1 MSEKIK
7 QAADQLA
14 ESIIELLAS
23 ADSGTSSAIANIEF
37 NHSPSNSNLGKGI
50 LWKGD
55 GTTKQF
61 ILSKDSIFSSETIE
75 LAQGKSISINRS
87 VVLSETEIGKT
98 VVKSNLKEV
107 GRLKGLVVDGSINI
121 NQNLFYNHQSK
132 RFSLGTESPNG
143 SFAISDHGIEFL
155 IDVPEG
161 SRTRIGNYGS
171 HDLELITDNTP
182 WITVGAGGDIT
193 LGNKNFGTVSV
204 KVFGKMSVNV
214 KTPDSRAD
222 LHIAGALKFS
232 DRIHQYMP
240 APPQFGNYDKGD
252 IVWNTDPSV
261 GGSVGWVCVRA
272 GSPGS
277 WFPFGEI
284 KQ

>member
-23 ADSGTSSAIANIEF
+23 GDSGTSSALANIEF
-37 NHSPSNSNLGKGI
+37 NHSPSNSNQGKGI

-75 LAQGKSISINRS
+75 LAQGKSISINRT
-87 VVLSETEIGKT
+87 VILSETEIGKT

-121 NQNLFYNHQSK
+121 NQNLFYNHQSR

-143 SFAISDHGIEFL
+143 SFTISNNGVECM
-155 IDVPEG
+155 IDVPES
-161 SRTRIGNYGS
+161 SRARIGNFGS
-171 HDLELITDNTP
+171 HDLELITDNT
-182 WITVGAGGDIT
+182 TRLTLEAGGNIT
-193 LGNKNFGTVSV
+193 LGNKNFGSVAV

-214 KTPDSRAD
+214 KTQDSRAD
-222 LHIAGALKFS
+222 LHVSGAIKFN
-232 DRIHQYMP
+232 DKIHQYM
-240 APPQFGNYDKGD
+240 ASPPQFGTYDKGD
-252 IVWNTDPSV
+252 IVWNTDPNV